1 MCSLLA
7 ATGAALH
14 PVVVAAPTSRPA
26 APTGTPQSDGL
37 MLLGVLSAML
47 VLVSLGFVRSHRGAR
62 LLLAGGLTAQAVYG
76 FLHGAW
82 PLALIATILA
92 PRAVLWW
99 WRDRPLPLSS
109 AVRHGATQASEAR
122 LARLF
127 GSASEEYRSGGGN

>member
-1 MCSLLA
+1 MWSLLA
-7 ATGAALH
+7 AAGAVLH

-26 APTGTPQSDGL
+26 APAATPQSGGL
-37 MLLGVLSAML
+37 MLLGLLSAML

-62 LLLAGGLTAQAVYG
+62 LLLAGALTAQAVYG

-92 PRAVLWW
+92 PRAALWW
-99 WRDRPLPLSS
+99 WRDRPPRLSK
-109 AVRHGATQASEAR
+109 AARIVATRASEAR

-127 GSASEEYRSGGGN
+127 GSATEEYRSGGGN